1 MKFLLIPILSVA
13 GLFTGFA
20 AADEKQAAVEAAL
33 AWLEM
38 VDAGDYGAS
47 WEAAAPYF
55 QAAVPKADWERT
67 IAAVRKPFGEVDSR
81 QLRGADFKTT
91 LPGAPDGEYFVI
103 QFQTKFAEKAAAVE
117 TITPMKTPD
126 GAWRVSGYFVK

>member
-1 MKFLLIPILSVA
+1 MKHLLATILTLA
-13 GLFTGFA
+13 TILPGLA
-20 AADEKQAAVEAAL
+20 SEEKQAAVAAAL

-38 VDAGDYGAS
+38 VDAGDYAAS
-47 WEAAAPYF
+47 WDAAAPYF

-67 IAAVRKPFGEVDSR
+67 IKAVREPLGETDSR

-103 QFQTKFAEKAAAVE
+103 QFNAKFAHKASAVE
-117 TITPMKTPD
+117 TITPMKAPD
-126 GAWRVSGYFVK
+126 GTWRVSGYFIK